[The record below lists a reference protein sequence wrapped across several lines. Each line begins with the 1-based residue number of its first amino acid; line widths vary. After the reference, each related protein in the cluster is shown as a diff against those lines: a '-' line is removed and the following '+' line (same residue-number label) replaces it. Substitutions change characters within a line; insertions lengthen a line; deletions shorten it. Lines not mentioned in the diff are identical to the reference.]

1 MTVTRQVVL
10 VSCSLIY
17 FLLGMI
23 VILEQF
29 VDVLGKHS
37 LN

>member
-10 VSCSLIY
+10 ASCSLIY
-17 FLLGMI
+17 FLLGVI

-29 VDVLGKHS
+29 VDVLGKLS
-37 LN
+37 LD